1 MADDRDTER
10 LPPWIDR
17 EKLFEDVA
25 RVVFA
30 HGLTLGQFYSALG
43 VNVSERTLGDTAS
56 PINQMAELRKKWTL
70 EDRKR

>member
-1 MADDRDTER
+1 MAADQDNES

-25 RVVFA
+25 RVVFV
-30 HGLTLGQFYSALG
+30 HELTLGQFYSALG
-43 VNVSERTLGDTAS
+43 VNVSEGTLGDTAS